1 MNVAAAKLHFKSN
14 LCVSNANYNQGP
26 SAFLSPQDASRILG
40 VPKPT
45 LRRWADCGQID
56 FIRKDGS
63 RTKRYYDVQGFL
75 AKQKGVALPQ
85 QDKTIPT
92 DRVVYARVSTRNQAD
107 DLERQKQYLHQRYP
121 DHDIITDIASGLN
134 FNRPGLR
141 SILDRAL
148 QGTLKQVVVAHQ
160 DRLCRFG
167 FDLIHYLFT
176 EKCGVELLVL
186 NNQKSTPQEEL
197 VTDLLSIVTVFSARA
212 NGLRKY
218 KSQIKQD
225 FNLPDS
231 TTKESL

>member
-1 MNVAAAKLHFKSN
+1 MNDPLHFKSN
-14 LCVSNANYNQGP
+14 ICITNANYNQGP
-26 SAFLSPQDASRILG
+26 PAFLSPQDASRILG

-45 LRRWADCGQID
+45 LRRWADAGELD
-56 FIRKDGS
+56 FIRKNGPKS
-63 RTKRYYDVQGFL
+63 KRYYDVQGFL
-75 AKQKGVALPQ
+75 EKQKGVTSISK

-92 DRVVYARVSTRNQAD
+92 DRVVYARVSTRNQLD

-121 DHDIITDIASGLN
+121 DHDIVTDIASGLN
-134 FNRPGLR
+134 FHRPGLR

-167 FDLIHYLFT
+167 FDLIHYLLT
-176 EKCGVELLVL
+176 EKCNVELVVL

-231 TTKESL
+231 ATKETS

>member
-1 MNVAAAKLHFKSN
+1 MNDPLHFKSN
-14 LCVSNANYNQGP
+14 ICVTNANYNNQGP
-26 SAFLSPQDASRILG
+26 AAFLSPQDASRLLG

-45 LRRWADCGQID
+45 LRRWADAGELD
-56 FIRKDGS
+56 FIRKNGPKS
-63 RTKRYYDVQGFL
+63 KRYYDVQGFL
-75 AKQKGVALPQ
+75 EKQKGVTSISK
-85 QDKTIPT
+85 QDKPIPT
-92 DRVVYARVSTRNQAD
+92 DRIVYARVSTRNQLD

-121 DHDIITDIASGLN
+121 EHDIVTDVASGLN

-148 QGTLKQVVVAHQ
+148 QGTLKQIVVAHQ

-167 FDLIHYLFT
+167 FDLLHYLLT
-176 EKCGVELLVL
+176 EKCGVELVVL

-225 FNLPDS
+225 FNLPDLPS
-231 TTKESL
+231 KETP